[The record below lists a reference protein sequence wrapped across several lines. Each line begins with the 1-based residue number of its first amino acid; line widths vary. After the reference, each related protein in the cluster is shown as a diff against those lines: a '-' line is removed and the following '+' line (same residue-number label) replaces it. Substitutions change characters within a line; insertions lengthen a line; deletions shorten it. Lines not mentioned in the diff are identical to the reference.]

1 MEARST
7 DPDRFELHSD
17 RPPDDPTMERV
28 DQQIEWYDRRSRH
41 AQRLFKTLKAVQIVA
56 AASIPVLTSVGAPV
70 WIAGANGAL
79 IVILE
84 GIQQMDQYQQLWVS
98 YRATAEALKHE
109 KYLSLAGSR
118 PYEGLDEQHR
128 RALFAERV
136 ESLISQEDSKWKGM
150 QQQSTGSSTDA
161 SGRS

>member
-1 MEARST
+1 MDVRST
-7 DPDRFELHSD
+7 ETDPHALLAEA
-17 RPPDDPTMERV
+17 PAVDPTMERV
-28 DQQIEWYDRRSRH
+28 EQQIDWYDRRSRH
-41 AQRLFKTLKAVQIVA
+41 AQRLFKSLKAVQIVA

-84 GIQQMDQYQQLWVS
+84 GIQQMNQYQQLWVT

-109 KYLSLAGSR
+109 KYLSLAEAR
-118 PYEGLDEQHR
+118 PYAGLNDQKR

-150 QQQSTGSSTDA
+150 QQQSPGSSAEAA
-161 SGRS
+161 SAT

>member
-7 DPDRFELHSD
+7 DPDRFELHAD
-17 RPPDDPTMERV
+17 TPADDPTMERV
-28 DQQIEWYDRRSRH
+28 DQQIEWYDGRSRR

-84 GIQQMDQYQQLWVS
+84 GIQQMNQYQQLWVS

-118 PYEGLDEQHR
+118 PYAGLDERRR

-150 QQQSTGSSTDA
+150 QQPSTGSSAEGAGT
-161 SGRS
+161 S